1 MEFPVSTDSAVT
13 PSLTEAELLA
23 LADDE
28 YMHPVQLAT
37 FHKWRRQM
45 RTTCLRDLDS
55 LWPGLAA
62 TSGVADPA
70 DRASLE
76 EEQAILLRLRHR
88 ESNLLNRIKAA
99 LFRMEAGTYGCCED
113 TGEPKGLPR
122 LLARPTA
129 RSTTEARQQRELRK
143 KAYRT

>member
-13 PSLTEAELLA
+13 PSPTEAELLA

-28 YMHPVQLAT
+28 YMHPLQLAT
-37 FHKWRRQM
+37 FQKWRRQM

-62 TSGVADPA
+62 TSGVADLA
-70 DRASLE
+70 DRASRE

-88 ESNLLNRIKAA
+88 ESKLLNRIDAA
-99 LFRMEAGTYGCCED
+99 LLRIEAGTYGFCED
-113 TGEPKGLPR
+113 TREPIGLPR

-129 RSTTEARQQRELRK
+129 RLTIEARQQRELRK
-143 KAYRT
+143 NVYRS